1 MEQSIKSRRIAGLDL
16 LRASAIVLVLLA
28 HYPKAG
34 SGPFMRVLNFG
45 WTGVDLFFI
54 LSGYLIAGQL
64 FASMSSGQEISIT
77 PFYLRRL
84 LRTLP
89 NYYVILAA
97 YAILSGFTGA
107 ASPTPLWKFAGFVQ
121 NFGIP
126 STFAPSWSL
135 CVEEQFYL
143 VFPLI
148 VVLAARSR
156 SSKVAISA
164 FAGILLLEIAIRSSI
179 WFVTRPDLLPEP
191 AALTTYMAQLY
202 YPTYCR
208 LDGITLG
215 VGLAALK
222 YFRPVLWRRLMERG
236 NHSLAASCVFL
247 LAAVLVLWK
256 HYSFLCSTLGFT
268 LLSISFALLTAS
280 VLSDNG
286 LLARWR
292 VPGAQYIALLSY
304 SIYLTHSLAIE
315 CSSWLA
321 ARAGTTLQT
330 PLGVA
335 IAGILI
341 LVFANLLYHLVE
353 RPFMALRDRIF
364 GTSKTPRRSEALV
377 PAPEAQ

>member
-1 MEQSIKSRRIAGLDL
+1 MEQPTQSRRIAGLDL

-28 HYPKAG
+28 HYPKTG
-34 SGPFMRVLNFG
+34 TGPLIRLLNFG

-64 FASMSSGQEISIT
+64 FASLSSGKEISIT
-77 PFYLRRL
+77 AFYLRRL

-97 YAILSGFTGA
+97 YVILSGFTGA
-107 ASPTPLWKFAGFVQ
+107 ASPAPLWKFAAFVQ

-143 VFPLI
+143 IFPLI

-156 SSKVAISA
+156 SSKIAIST
-164 FAGILLLEIAIRSSI
+164 FAGILILEIAIRSGI
-179 WFVTRPDLLPEP
+179 WFVTRPDLLPETE
-191 AALTTYMAQLY
+191 ALTTYMAQLY

-222 YFRPVLWRRLMERG
+222 YFRPVIWQQLMARG
-236 NHSLAASCVFL
+236 NYVFAGSCVFL
-247 LAAVLVLWK
+247 LASVLVLWK

-268 LLSISFALLTAS
+268 LLGISFVLLTAS
-280 VLSDNG
+280 VLSDNW
-286 LLARWR
+286 LLARWQL
-292 VPGAQYIALLSY
+292 PGVQYIALLSY
-304 SIYLTHSLAIE
+304 SIYLTHSLALE

-321 ARAGTTLQT
+321 ARAGISLQS
-330 PLGVA
+330 PLGVG

-353 RPFMALRDRIF
+353 RPFMTLRDRIF
-364 GTSKTPRRSEALV
+364 GTSKTRRRTEALM
-377 PAPEAQ
+377 PAAEAQ

>member
-1 MEQSIKSRRIAGLDL
+1 MEQSIKSGRIAGLDL
-16 LRASAIVLVLLA
+16 LRAAAIVLVLMA
-28 HYPKAG
+28 HYPKT
-34 SGPFMRVLNFG
+34 STGPITRMLNFG

-64 FASMSSGQEISIT
+64 FAALSSGREISIT
-77 PFYLRRL
+77 AFYLRRL

-97 YAILSGFTGA
+97 YAVLSLTGA
-107 ASPTPLWKFAGFVQ
+107 ATPAPLWKFVTFLQ
-121 NFGIP
+121 NMGIP

-143 VFPLI
+143 IFPLMVFVI
-148 VVLAARSR
+148 ARIGSP
-156 SSKVAISA
+156 KVAVSV
-164 FAGILLLEIAIRSSI
+164 FAGILVLEIAIRAGI
-179 WFVTRPDLLPEP
+179 WFFARPDLLPEKE
-191 AALTTYMAQLY
+191 ALATYMAELY

-222 YFRPVLWRRLMERG
+222 NFRPVLWQQLMARG
-236 NHSLAASCVFL
+236 NHALAGSCVFL
-247 LAAVLVLWK
+247 LLSIVALWK

-268 LLSISFALLTAS
+268 LLSIAFVLLTAS
-280 VLSDNG
+280 VLSDGG
-286 LLARWR
+286 LLARLR
-292 VPGAQYIALLSY
+292 VPGVQYIALLSY

-321 ARAGTTLQT
+321 AQAGATLQS
-330 PLGVA
+330 PLG
-335 IAGILI
+335 IGITLILI

-353 RPFMALRDRIF
+353 RPFLTLRDRIF
-364 GTSKTPRRSEALV
+364 GTNKVPRRNEALMPV
-377 PAPEAQ
+377 TQSR